1 MIFAIFNLAIVFAP
15 NLLRAPLNVDPMVEV
30 SQMQD
35 ACKVL
40 ELFIKYSNDILN
52 LNNKYNFQ
60 LNNQLDTGVG
70 VTPLLGD
77 AL

>member
-1 MIFAIFNLAIVFAP
+1 MITTSDIKKGL
-15 NLLRAPLNVDPMVEV
+15 
-30 SQMQD
+30 
-35 ACKVL
+35 C
-40 ELFIKYSNDILN
+40 IKYSNDILN

>member
-1 MIFAIFNLAIVFAP
+1 
-15 NLLRAPLNVDPMVEV
+15 MVEV

-77 AL
+77 ALSGAVGLCFREILKYIL

>member
-1 MIFAIFNLAIVFAP
+1 MNSYENTDYNYYNRYYKGAISEISIW
-15 NLLRAPLNVDPMVEV
+15 E
-30 SQMQD
+30 
-35 ACKVL
+35 KV
-40 ELFIKYSNDILN
+40 IDSNDILN